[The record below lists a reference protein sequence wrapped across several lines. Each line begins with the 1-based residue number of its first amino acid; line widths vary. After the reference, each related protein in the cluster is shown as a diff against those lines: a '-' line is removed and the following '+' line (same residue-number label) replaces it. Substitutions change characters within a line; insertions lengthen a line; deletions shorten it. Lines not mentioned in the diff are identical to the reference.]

1 MVKAVIIGFG
11 NVGRALLLE
20 LLGLREIRVVGLASS
35 RGAVIIGGR
44 GDLEE
49 AVRLAKNKYKLDKHG
64 SFKEGVSA
72 VELASETSAELAF
85 IAIPP
90 SYVLGEPNR
99 SIYYGLLDA
108 NVSIITADKTIL
120 AREYINIKNYARE
133 RGLFLGYRATVAA
146 GTPVLDV
153 ARGLRGRRVERVR
166 AVLNA
171 TTNYILSLVEQGL
184 SFSEA
189 IEKSIREEL
198 AEPDP
203 RIDTHGWDPAAKLV
217 ITVSELGYKVS
228 LEEVE
233 RTPLETIGED
243 EVRTALSEG
252 YRVKYIAEA
261 IIGDKKYVV
270 KPLKISLT
278 SRLAGASGHINAVEF
293 WLENE
298 KVVIEGPAG
307 PAWRTAKVMV
317 TDALEYIENTRRK
330 V

>member
-20 LLGLREIRVVGLASS
+20 LLELREIRVVGLASS
-35 RGAVIIGGR
+35 RGAVIIRNR

-49 AVRLAKNKYKLDKHG
+49 AVKLAKNKYKLDRHS
-64 SFKEGVSA
+64 SFKERVGA
-72 VELASETSAELAF
+72 VELASETGAELAF
-85 IAIPP
+85 IVIPP
-90 SYVLGEPNR
+90 SYVSGEPNR
-99 SIYYGLLDA
+99 SIYYGLLDN
-108 NVSIITADKTIL
+108 NVSIITADKTVL
-120 AREYINIKNYARE
+120 AREYTDIKSYARE
-133 RGLFLGYRATVAA
+133 RSLFLGYRATVAA

-153 ARGLRGRRVERVR
+153 ARGLRGRSIERVR

-171 TTNYILSLVEQGL
+171 TTNYILSLIEQGL

-189 IEKSIREEL
+189 VDKSIKEEL

-217 ITVSELGYKVS
+217 ITVSELGYKVN

-243 EVRTALSEG
+243 EVRKALREG

-270 KPLKISLT
+270 KPLKIPLT
-278 SRLAGASGHINAVEF
+278 SRLAGANGHINIVEF

-298 KVVIEGPAG
+298 RVVIEGPAG

-317 TDALEYIENTRRK
+317 TDALEYIEKAKGT
-330 V
+330 